1 MADSRQTVPLAPRP
15 RVAVRTAE
23 FERWSEGLNAELRGK
38 VRSVIDHI
46 VRVGPPPGRPHVVL
60 EAEERI
66 AHARYARGVDNETV
80 QAALDAID
88 ENMSEAER
96 RDDLYLSALK
106 YFVEALAGRL
116 EVRAVFE
123 DDAVVV

>member
-1 MADSRQTVPLAPRP
+1 VNEARAKIY
-15 RVAVRTAE
+15 
-23 FERWSEGLNAELRGK
+23 ERLM
-38 VRSVIDHI
+38 
-46 VRVGPPPGRPHVVL
+46 

-66 AHARYARGVDNETV
+66 AHAQYRRGVDNETV

-96 RDDLYLSALK
+96 REDLYLSALR
-106 YFVEALAGRL
+106 YYVEALGGRL

-123 DDAVVV
+123 DEAIEV